1 MGLYS
6 RIAGLLSG
14 PVQWISSVVAPGF
27 SQSAAVSG
35 AGANLTI
42 APQAATTTGAS
53 GSVVVNVSA
62 PASGTAEAGFVF
74 ERVGTK
80 LGIWQPLIGN
90 TTTYNALYGGSVTPS
105 ASNASYFW
113 SIDSLFSSVNA
124 GTQVS
129 FQVGGTSQVTITSGF
144 FTVANTAI
152 SQIVQLQSPTTGLPF
167 RFSNSAVTLTSNA
180 ATLSVAQQQTP
191 NLTVAAVTLTGA
203 GLIDFGNVTGNFQ
216 VNILGVNAA
225 SFATFGLSFK
235 NGTTTTALPST
246 ALTNGGLVIVRC
258 DPNAI
263 AFCA

>member
-27 SQSAAVSG
+27 SQAAAVSG
-35 AGANLTI
+35 AGANITI

-53 GSVVVNVSA
+53 GSLVINYAA
-62 PASGTAEAGFVF
+62 PASGTVEAGLYIS
-74 ERVGTK
+74 RAGTA
-80 LGIWQPLIGN
+80 LFSFSNFPAQPGTALFGMGGCNIFTSGTGFGGTGSWNLNASGGITLQTGGLSN
-90 TTTYNALYGGSVTPS
+90 TFTTT
-105 ASNASYFW
+105 
-113 SIDSLFSSVNA
+113 LFSIAVPIGGISTIPFSFANA
-124 GTQVS
+124 
-129 FQVGGTSQVTITSGF
+129 
-144 FTVANTAI
+144 
-152 SQIVQLQSPTTGLPF
+152 
-167 RFSNSAVTLTSNA
+167 AVTLATSG
-180 ATLSVAQQQTP
+180 TTSLSAAQQTKP
-191 NLTVAAVTLTGA
+191 NLTIAAVTLTGA
-203 GLIDFGNVTGNFQ
+203 GLLDFGNVTGNYQ

-258 DPNAI
+258 DPNLL